1 MFCPQCGT
9 SMADGDAFCP
19 MCGADVRQAVAAPA
33 AYAPQPPQPAAAT
46 PTAASTPYTKAP
58 LGARLLALIAD
69 GVIAAAL
76 LPLGLLLVNAGV
88 AQGNPS
94 IPGFALLGIGGLWQL
109 AYTLGRDGM
118 RGAGFGKRMTGL
130 VVTRVDTGA
139 PASMGASV
147 VRQLVLW
154 ALGIVPV
161 IGSLVEPIIVISNE
175 DGRRLGDKAAK
186 TQVARASEVAARG
199 HVVAGGKGLAI
210 VAVIVALLVG
220 IAGSAIGGVIFART
234 VTTVANGTDMS
245 ITTPEP
251 PASTELIEQA
261 ATDTPEGVID
271 SFYAAVSSGDLD
283 AVKATMSQEL
293 AYYAEP
299 GMFEGWTNPDYR
311 VVGSSDQG
319 NDIYNVDVQE
329 YDGDYPTYTLTYILI
344 KEDGAWKIDD
354 WITADEISDTGT
366 DESAAGSIGPE
377 EVVDAVGN
385 MLNYMKMGDVGAMK
399 SYATQGFQSSDPSF
413 FYSAEGALIQFEVA
427 EVFPDAAQWVVIV
440 DEQWNSGPERVT
452 YFVTEVDGR
461 ALVDGVAF
469 E

>member
-1 MFCPQCGT
+1 
-9 SMADGDAFCP
+9 
-19 MCGADVRQAVAAPA
+19 MCGADVRQAAPA
-33 AYAPQPPQPAAAT
+33 PGQPVPPVQPAAPT
-46 PTAASTPYTKAP
+46 PAVVGTPYTKAP
-58 LGARLLALIAD
+58 LGARLVALIVD
-69 GVIAAAL
+69 GIIAAAL
-76 LPLGLLLVNAGV
+76 LPLGLLLVYAGAV
-88 AQGNPS
+88 QQNPS
-94 IPGFALLGIGGLWQL
+94 IPGFVLVGIGGLWQL

-139 PASMGASV
+139 PASMGASI

-161 IGSLVEPIIVISNE
+161 IGSLIEPIIVISDK

-186 TQVARASEVAARG
+186 TQVARTSEVAARG

-210 VAVIVALLVG
+210 VAVIIALLVS
-220 IAGSAIGGVIFART
+220 IAGSVIGGVIFARAI
-234 VTTVANGTDMS
+234 TTATNGTDIS
-245 ITTPEP
+245 IATPEP
-251 PASTELIEQA
+251 PASTELVEQA

-271 SFYAAVSSGDLD
+271 SFYAAVNSGNFE
-283 AVKATMSQEL
+283 AVKATLSQEL

-329 YDGDYPTYTLTYILI
+329 YDGDFPTYTLTYILI
-344 KEDGAWKIDD
+344 REDGTWKIDD
-354 WITADEISDTGT
+354 WITAEEMGDPGT
-366 DESAAGSIGPE
+366 DEPAAGSVGPE
-377 EVVDAVGN
+377 EAVDAVGN
-385 MLNYMKMGDVGAMK
+385 MLNYMQMGDVSAMK
-399 SYATQGFQSSDPSF
+399 SYATQGFQSSDPGF